1 MKSRRGRKDRHE
13 WEERVRY
20 ILRYLDDPIMLQRSP
35 VARSAGVEKRA
46 LQIYLNRLVSRG
58 RALRDLVDEW
68 FVEVESS
75 IGEFG
80 SLGRFREFVA
90 LTRRGKGTVEA
101 SEELGLSVGYVSRRY
116 KKLLVE
122 LLVER
127 IAGISQ

>member
-1 MKSRRGRKDRHE
+1 MNES
-13 WEERVRY
+13 
-20 ILRYLDDPIMLQRSP
+20 L
-35 VARSAGVEKRA
+35 
-46 LQIYLNRLVSRG
+46 
-58 RALRDLVDEW
+58 
-68 FVEVESS
+68 VEVESS

-80 SLGRFREFVA
+80 SLGRFKEFVV
-90 LTRRGKGTVEA
+90 LTRRGKGTVEV